1 MSMHAGGIMF
11 AMNHADPNAPPYS
24 TRRQSRTSRSEM
36 STDSAEML
44 TSERVLTLAF
54 LCPRGYR
61 VYIFHF

>member
-11 AMNHADPNAPPYS
+11 AMNHANPNAPPYS
-24 TRRQSRTSRSEM
+24 TRAAIQDQRERNV
-36 STDSAEML
+36 DNSAEML

-61 VYIFHF
+61 VYIFHL